1 LKMLALEMIH
11 LEILAIFSLH
21 FTLKQAGNETLQH
34 NPFLYLKRNK

>member
-1 LKMLALEMIH
+1 MLALEMIH

-34 NPFLYLKRNK
+34 NQKELFKATK